1 MKLNFKIAYDM
12 RITFTE
18 DDLILF
24 IYGEANESLDA
35 EIKSAL
41 ITDKNLQDMH
51 MSLLAV
57 INQLKTER
65 FEPNDTSVKIIMEE
79 SSLSQREKIF

>member
-1 MKLNFKIAYDM
+1 MS
-12 RITFTE
+12 ITFTE

-24 IYGEANESLDA
+24 IYGEANDDLDA

-41 ITDKNLQDMH
+41 ITDKNLQDVH
-51 MSLLAV
+51 RSLLSV
-57 INQLKTER
+57 INQLKPER

-79 SSLSQREKIF
+79 SALSHREKIF

>member
-1 MKLNFKIAYDM
+1 MS
-12 RITFTE
+12 ITFSE

-24 IYGEANESLDA
+24 IYGEANDALDA

-41 ITDKNLQDMH
+41 ITDKNLQDLH
-51 MSLLAV
+51 RSLLSV

-65 FEPNDTSVKIIMEE
+65 FEPNDTSVKIIMEV
-79 SSLSQREKIF
+79 SALSQREKIF

>member
-1 MKLNFKIAYDM
+1 MS
-12 RITFTE
+12 ITFTE

-24 IYGEANESLDA
+24 IYGEANDVLDA

-41 ITDKNLQDMH
+41 ITDKNLQDLH
-51 MSLLAV
+51 RSLLSV
-57 INQLKTER
+57 IYQLKTER

-79 SSLSQREKIF
+79 SALSHREKIF

>member
-1 MKLNFKIAYDM
+1 MS
-12 RITFTE
+12 ITFTE

-24 IYGEANESLDA
+24 IYGEANDVLEA

-41 ITDKNLQDMH
+41 ITDKNLQDLH
-51 MSLLAV
+51 RSLLSV
-57 INQLKTER
+57 IYQLKTER

-79 SSLSQREKIF
+79 SALSHREKIF

>member
-1 MKLNFKIAYDM
+1 MS
-12 RITFTE
+12 ITFSE

-24 IYGEANESLDA
+24 IYGEANDALDA

-41 ITDKNLQDMH
+41 ITDKNLQDLH
-51 MSLLAV
+51 RSLLSV

-65 FEPNDTSVKIIMEE
+65 FEPNDTSVKFIMEV
-79 SSLSQREKIF
+79 SALSQREKIF

>member
-1 MKLNFKIAYDM
+1 MS
-12 RITFTE
+12 ITFTE

-24 IYGEANESLDA
+24 IYGEANDDLDA

-41 ITDKNLQDMH
+41 ITDKNLQDLH
-51 MSLLAV
+51 RSLLSV
-57 INQLKTER
+57 IYQLKTER

-79 SSLSQREKIF
+79 SALSHREKIF